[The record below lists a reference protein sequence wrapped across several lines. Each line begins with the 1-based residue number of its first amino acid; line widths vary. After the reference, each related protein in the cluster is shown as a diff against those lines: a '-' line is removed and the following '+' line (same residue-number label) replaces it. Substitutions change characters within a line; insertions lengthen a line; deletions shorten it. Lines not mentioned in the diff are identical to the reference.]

1 MERCDKS
8 NQGLPICNNN
18 FTRKA
23 CLYIKSTTG
32 PTQPIL
38 MADHRPTT
46 LRPKKMLYPSLHKHK
61 CIAETPPH
69 QSPVTSHQSPHEAA
83 TAPPRRR
90 RGKRRLDERS
100 AQARGARGE
109 AVQAGERRRLG
120 HRAASPQVASRS
132 NLDSLKSGQ
141 RLGLPRI
148 DVLCVNS
155 FRSRE
160 RFNK

>member
-1 MERCDKS
+1 MRKKKNLSGDIPE
-8 NQGLPICNNN
+8 GPPFCNNN
-18 FTRKA
+18 QNQIDCRPNPTNIKGPQHHGPRK
-23 CLYIKSTTG
+23 CYTPRCTSTSAL
-32 PTQPIL
+32 Q
-38 MADHRPTT
+38 
-46 LRPKKMLYPSLHKHK
+46 K
-61 CIAETPPH
+61 PPL
-69 QSPVTSHQSPHEAA
+69 TSHQSPHEAA